1 MTVNKAQSVWRIF
14 FCFAFGYFLS
24 YALRSVN
31 AAIAPGLV
39 TDLSLNAEQLGKLSS
54 AYLLA
59 FALLQFPLGV
69 WLDRWGA
76 RRTESALLLVAATG
90 CLVFALAE
98 DYRWL
103 WVGRALIGAGVSGC
117 LMAAYKGFRE
127 WFEPH
132 RQSRLAAWMLV
143 AGTCGVLTTTVP
155 VQWLVQNYGW
165 RPVFVLAAGLLLLSS
180 GFLFFGLPRTQNA
193 PQANAG
199 DKLSAWDVLRE
210 PYFWRMGLLSTV
222 FVGGF
227 IAMQSLW
234 VGPWMTTVL
243 GNTPS
248 AAAQKLFVFNFAL
261 MLAYLS
267 LSFWLPKLEAKKIDI
282 AHIAIGSN
290 LIGLSALALIA
301 YFVTPMWWWVWLVFA
316 ASTAINTLIQ
326 STVQMHFP
334 AALSGRANTLFNLL
348 IFAGAFALQWGF
360 GFTIELFKQTG
371 RSVVASYQATMWC
384 YICLGVATIIVFVF
398 WRPSFPTAPAAQ
410 SLPK

>member
-1 MTVNKAQSVWRIF
+1 LSVEKAYTVWRIF
-14 FCFAFGYFLS
+14 ICFAFGYFLS

-76 RRTESALLLVAATG
+76 RRTESALLLVAAAG
-90 CLVFALAE
+90 CFVFAMAK
-98 DYRWL
+98 DYWWL
-103 WVGRALIGAGVSGC
+103 WLGRALIGAGVSGC

-127 WFEPH
+127 WFEPQM
-132 RQSRLAAWMLV
+132 QSRLAAWMLV

-155 VQWLVQNYGW
+155 VQWLVQNSGW
-165 RPVFVLAAGLLLLSS
+165 RPVFVLAACLLILSS
-180 GFLFFGLPRTQNA
+180 TLIFFGLPRSQKASQVNTHNEH
-193 PQANAG
+193 
-199 DKLSAWDVLRE
+199 SAWDVLRE

-243 GNTPS
+243 GNTPA

-282 AHIAIGSN
+282 AHVAIGSN
-290 LIGLSALALIA
+290 LVGLTALALIA
-301 YFVTPMWWWVWLVFA
+301 YFVSPMSWWVWLVFA

-348 IFAGAFALQWGF
+348 IFAGAFVLQWGF
-360 GFTIELFKQTG
+360 GFTIEQFKQAG
-371 RSVVASYQATMWC
+371 NSVIASYQATMWC
-384 YICLGVATIIVFVF
+384 YILLGVVTIIIFVL
-398 WRPSFPTAPAAQ
+398 WRPKPPT
-410 SLPK
+410 